1 MRKLLMLVIVVLLTV
16 VGINAQTKLK
26 GIVKVAGTEAPIQGA
41 KVTLLQQNLSTQTN
55 EKGEFSLSYIEAG
68 DEELSIAKDGYF
80 AQIKLIKIRKDVTTD
95 LGVLYLI
102 ADTQAEAKLDIVMQ
116 LNENELDDAENG
128 SGRGSST
135 MLNSKDVYT
144 NKTSYS
150 FSPMRFN
157 VRGYEQAY
165 ESTYINGISFNG
177 LERGGFNYS
186 MLGGLSD
193 ATKYK
198 DEFDGLQPNSYSF
211 GGIGGST
218 NINMLASAIP
228 MGSKIGVANS
238 NRSYKYRTS
247 FMHSTGLMN
256 NGWAFAASGV
266 IRYANEGINEGTFY
280 NSAAYF
286 LSAEKRLN
294 DKHTLSAVTFGA
306 PTKRG
311 QSSPSTQEAY
321 YLTNSIYYNSYWGY
335 QNGKKRNSRVVN
347 SYDPT
352 IILNHDFKIDQ
363 NKRLRSG
370 LAFHYS
376 MYSNSA
382 LTFFNAPDPRPDY
395 YRNMPSYQFDGQVGL
410 DGYINGQ
417 PNSGIMSD
425 LTNLWKSRDPQATQI
440 DWNWLYQS
448 NYRNNAVNPT
458 GNARYALER
467 RHNNLMETMLNTLY
481 THQLNKSLK
490 ITVGVDA
497 KYSKGIHY
505 KTMDDLLGANQ
516 WIDIDQFAERD
527 LTGNLLGKDPII
539 VQNNTQDPNRIIGK
553 GDIFGYNYSLDI
565 VNANIFAQNE
575 WKFSSFEL
583 FYALKISYSE
593 FSRFGK
599 MENGR
604 AVVEGVQSFG
614 RGKKYSDITPS
625 VKLGGSYLIDNHN
638 KLVIN
643 GLYENRSPIP
653 TNAYISPR
661 IKDTFVKGLIPEE
674 VISADISYQFNYRS
688 IKGRITAFNTLINN
702 GVDLSSY
709 YDESNRTFVNHSLT
723 GIDKSYK
730 GIELGVSV
738 KLNSS
743 FTLSLAGTVAEYIYT
758 DTITGILS
766 PENGAFADVE
776 DKIMFKGLK
785 LATGPQTA
793 GSIALD
799 YFHPKMWFVGVTL
812 NYFDNNY
819 IDVAPLRFTQKYI
832 ALYSNDFLKESL
844 ASQEKL
850 KGGFMLDFSIGKVL
864 YLKNRRSLNFNVSAN
879 NLLNSKLITGGFQQA
894 RIPYDDN
901 AVTGNVYK
909 FPSKYY
915 YALGANYFATV
926 SYKF

>member
-799 YFHPKMWFVGVTL
+799 YFHPKMWFVGATL

>member
-16 VGINAQTKLK
+16 VGLNAQTKLK
-26 GIVKVAGTEAPIQGA
+26 GIVKVAGTEVPIQGA

-165 ESTYINGISFNG
+165 ESTFINGISFNG

-481 THQLNKSLK
+481 THQFNKSLK

-653 TNAYISPR
+653 NNAYISPR

>member
-481 THQLNKSLK
+481 THQFNKSLK

>member
-1 MRKLLMLVIVVLLTV
+1 MRKFLIVVFVTSLVFTGV
-16 VGINAQTKLK
+16 YAQTKLT
-26 GIVKVAGTEAPIQGA
+26 GVVKVAGTETPLQGV
-41 KVTLLQQNLSTQTN
+41 KVSLMQQNLSSQTN
-55 EKGEFSLSYIEAG
+55 AKGEFTLSYIEAG
-68 DEELSIAKDGYF
+68 DEELNLSKDGF
-80 AQIKLIKIRKDVTTD
+80 FTQIKLINIKKSVTND
-95 LGVLYLI
+95 LGVIFLI
-102 ADTQAEAKLDIVMQ
+102 ADTQSDVKSDVIMQ
-116 LNENELDDAENG
+116 INESELDDAENS
-128 SGRGSST
+128 SGRGSAT

-144 NKTSYS
+144 NKTSYA

-157 VRGYEQAY
+157 VRGYEQSY
-165 ESTYINGISFNG
+165 ESTYINGVNFNG

-193 ATKYK
+193 ATKIK
-198 DEFDGLQPNSYSF
+198 DEFDGIQPNSYSF

-228 MGSKIGVANS
+228 MGTKVGVANS

-247 FMHSTGLMN
+247 FMHSTGMMN

-286 LSAEKRLN
+286 LSAEKKLN
-294 DKHTLSAVTFGA
+294 DRHSLSLVTFGA
-306 PTKRG
+306 PTQRG

-335 QNGKKRNSRVVN
+335 QNGKKRNSRVVK
-347 SYDPT
+347 SFDPT
-352 IILNHDFKIDQ
+352 IILNHDFQIDA

-370 LAFHYS
+370 MAFHYS
-376 MYSNSA
+376 MYSGSA

-395 YRNMPSYQFDGQVGL
+395 YRNMPSYQYDGQVGL
-410 DGYINGQ
+410 DGYLNGQ
-417 PNSGIMSD
+417 PNFGLMD
-425 LTNLWKSRDPQATQI
+425 QLTNSWKSRDPQVTQI
-440 DWNWLYQS
+440 DWDWLYQS
-448 NYRNNAVNPT
+448 NYRNNIVNPS

-467 RHNNLMETMLNTLY
+467 RHNNLMETILNSVY
-481 THQLNKSLK
+481 TQQYNKSLK
-490 ITVGVDA
+490 ITAGVEA
-497 KYSKGIHY
+497 KYSRGIHY

-527 LTGNLLGKDPII
+527 LTGNLLGKDPVI
-539 VQNNTQDPNRIIGK
+539 VQNDTLHPNRVIGK

-565 VNANIFAQNE
+565 VNASVFAQNE
-575 WKFSSFEL
+575 WKFSSFDL
-583 FYALKISYSE
+583 YYALKLSYTE

-599 MENGR
+599 MVNGR
-604 AVVEGVQSFG
+604 AVVEGVQSYG
-614 RGKKYSDITPS
+614 RGQKYQDLTPS
-625 VKLGGSYLIDNHN
+625 VKFGGSYYIDNHN
-638 KLVIN
+638 KLTIN
-643 GLYENRSPIP
+643 GLYEKRSPIP
-653 TNAYISPR
+653 NNAYVSPR
-661 IKDTFVKGLIPEE
+661 IKDTFVKGLTPEE
-674 VISADISYQFNYRS
+674 VMSADISYAFNYKF
-688 IKGRITAFNTLINN
+688 IKGRITAFNTQINN
-702 GVDLSSY
+702 GVELSSY
-709 YDESNRTFVNHSLT
+709 YDESYRTFVNHSLT
-723 GIDKSYK
+723 GINKSYK
-730 GIELGVSV
+730 GIELGVAV

-743 FTLSLAGTVAEYIYT
+743 FTLSFAGTVAEYAYT
-758 DTITGILS
+758 DTVKGILS

-776 DKIMFKGLK
+776 DLVLLKGLK
-785 LATGPQTA
+785 MATGPQTA

-799 YFHPKMWFVGVTL
+799 YFHPKMWFVGVSL

-832 ALYSNDFLKESL
+832 AMYSNDFLRESL

-850 KGGFMLDFSIGKVL
+850 KGGFMLDFSLGKVV
-864 YLKNRRSLNFNVSAN
+864 YLKNRRSLNFNISAN

-894 RIPYDDN
+894 RIPYDNN

-915 YALGANYFATV
+915 YALGANYFATI

>member
-1 MRKLLMLVIVVLLTV
+1 MRKLLMLVVVVLLTV

-95 LGVLYLI
+95 LGVLFLI

-266 IRYANEGINEGTFY
+266 IRYAYEGINEGTFY

-306 PTKRG
+306 PTQRG

-321 YLTNSIYYNSYWGY
+321 YLANSIYYNSYWGY
-335 QNGKKRNSRVVN
+335 QNGKKRNSRVVK

-425 LTNLWKSRDPQATQI
+425 LTNMWKSRDPQATQI

-481 THQLNKSLK
+481 THQYNKFLK

-625 VKLGGSYLIDNHN
+625 VKMGGSYLIDNHN

-674 VISADISYQFNYRS
+674 VISGDISYQFNYRS

-776 DKIMFKGLK
+776 DKILFKGLK

>member
-26 GIVKVAGTEAPIQGA
+26 GIVKVAGTEVPIQGA

-68 DEELSIAKDGYF
+68 DDELSIAKDGYF

-481 THQLNKSLK
+481 THQYNKSLK

-864 YLKNRRSLNFNVSAN
+864 YLKNRRSLNFNLSAN

-915 YALGANYFATV
+915 YALVANYFATV

>member
-901 AVTGNVYK
+901 AVTGNVSK

>member
-165 ESTYINGISFNG
+165 ESTFINGISFNG

-481 THQLNKSLK
+481 THQFNKSLK

-864 YLKNRRSLNFNVSAN
+864 YLKNRRSLNFNISAN

>member
-1 MRKLLMLVIVVLLTV
+1 M
-16 VGINAQTKLK
+16 
-26 GIVKVAGTEAPIQGA
+26 PIQGA

-165 ESTYINGISFNG
+165 ESTFINGISFNG

-481 THQLNKSLK
+481 THQFNKSLK

-653 TNAYISPR
+653 NNAYISPR

-864 YLKNRRSLNFNVSAN
+864 YLKNRRSLNFNLSAN

>member
-26 GIVKVAGTEAPIQGA
+26 GIVKVAGTEVPIQGA

-165 ESTYINGISFNG
+165 ESTFINGISFNG

-481 THQLNKSLK
+481 THQFNKSLK

-653 TNAYISPR
+653 NNAYISPR

>member
-1 MRKLLMLVIVVLLTV
+1 MRRLLMLVIVVLLTV

-95 LGVLYLI
+95 LEVLFLI
-102 ADTQAEAKLDIVMQ
+102 ADTQTEAKLDIVMQ
-116 LNENELDDAENG
+116 LNENELEDDENG

-228 MGSKIGVANS
+228 IGSKIGVANS

-306 PTKRG
+306 PTQRG

-481 THQLNKSLK
+481 THQFNKSLK

-583 FYALKISYSE
+583 YYALKISYSE

-625 VKLGGSYLIDNHN
+625 VKLGGSYLIDIHN

-864 YLKNRRSLNFNVSAN
+864 YLKNRRSLNFNISAN

>member
-26 GIVKVAGTEAPIQGA
+26 GIVKVAGTEVPIQGA

-481 THQLNKSLK
+481 THQFNKSLK

-864 YLKNRRSLNFNVSAN
+864 YLKNRRSLNFNISAN